1 MTFDWYK
8 IVNRAEFLAEGL
20 VSRELEVVLEG
31 VGTKTVMIVVG
42 NLFSLIYEGVMLSIG
57 VTEENPFA
65 FDGHAI
71 YLDEND
77 DVWLGIEVEAE

>member
-8 IVNRAEFLAEGL
+8 IVNRAEFLATGL
-20 VSRELEVVLEG
+20 VSRELELVLEG

-42 NLFSLIYEGVMLSIG
+42 NLFSLVYEGVLLSIG

-65 FDGHAI
+65 FDGYAV
-71 YLDEND
+71 YVDAND
-77 DVWLGIEVEAE
+77 DVWLGIEVEA